1 VKTAVGPDD
10 TYLLPGS
17 ERVLVKEPFVYRAWK
32 WAIQQLT
39 GRRSGDQLE
48 RLDTV
53 DWDLLVIL
61 DACRADV
68 LRSVAEWP
76 VPAATSP
83 ASCTPEWLRCVADAQ
98 MFEDAHIVTANP
110 QYDDIDLGAAAV
122 ESYWESH
129 WDDARQTVLPEPVLD
144 RVDDLLADG
153 TRRIVAHL
161 QQPHW
166 PYVATLD
173 GLWYL
178 ACEDL
183 GPWHVEGSDDLIES
197 VQVAQARGRIDASRA
212 EMAYRSS
219 IHSVWDTLEPY
230 LAAWMDRSHRVVVTA
245 DHGETFGATRD
256 FRFYEHPC
264 MCHVRPLTEVPF
276 VKFIGTE
283 PDAMAGS
290 AVEDRLKALGY
301 TE

>member
-1 VKTAVGPDD
+1 
-10 TYLLPGS
+10 
-17 ERVLVKEPFVYRAWK
+17 VKEPFVYRAWK

-61 DACRADV
+61 DVCRADV

-83 ASCTPEWLRCVADAQ
+83 ASCTPEWLRCVADARI
-98 MFEDAHIVTANP
+98 FEDAHIVTANP
-110 QYDDIDLGAAAV
+110 QYDDVNLGAAAV

-166 PYVATLD
+166 PYVAMLD
-173 GLWYL
+173 GSYTSP
-178 ACEDL
+178 AKT
-183 GPWHVEGSDDLIES
+183 S
-197 VQVAQARGRIDASRA
+197 ARGTPRDRTT
-212 EMAYRSS
+212 RSS
-219 IHSVWDTLEPY
+219 
-230 LAAWMDRSHRVVVTA
+230 RSRLPRPEAGSTPRAPRWPTGRRSTA
-245 DHGETFGATRD
+245 SGTPSNPTSLRGWTA
-256 FRFYEHPC
+256 
-264 MCHVRPLTEVPF
+264 LTE
-276 VKFIGTE
+276 
-283 PDAMAGS
+283 S
-290 AVEDRLKALGY
+290 S
-301 TE
+301 